1 MELPKNGSIVI
12 VDDQITEA
20 LPLMNALAKRGV
32 SYSYYDGKGNSY
44 PAKPLDSVRLIF
56 LDMHLDEATGGAT
69 STKNIVSLLVAGI
82 GALVAEN
89 NGPYAVMVWSKHD
102 SQHLAEL
109 KDTLLNQDSVP
120 CKPIA
125 VLNMEKSMCFES
137 QNVCMD
143 GKDTSVIWVLKDGGL
158 EIIEQNLKKQ
168 LETVDAFLLMCNW
181 ENGVRTSARETIR
194 TVASIFDNDSQK
206 WNENLKA
213 CMVRMAK
220 AYAGHTLEVS
230 DANVIRNAYY
240 SMNSIVNDVNGVQ
253 VECEVDSVSKDIAV
267 LQKRDGV
274 RGHIIVSE
282 FFDGK
287 EYILAHE
294 EKTFRLYEEQ
304 KVICE
309 SGQINSIFT
318 SKKDEYDNIKEKL
331 YEMYWDSV
339 SSINSSLNI
348 RSYILDLN
356 RPGNIYKASDGMKK
370 ELCEEYNLDYS
381 SSEIVAIELEISPL
395 CDYAQKKRM
404 RFRLLPGLQ
413 IPCTVKVKEG
423 NKYTT
428 VTVPMM
434 LNGKRARFLFDFRYF
449 TSENMDYLNGKE
461 PLYAI
466 GDELLQ
472 TIKDEL
478 SAHGVRSGII
488 SV

>member
-1 MELPKNGSIVI
+1 MDLPKNGSVVI
-12 VDDQITEA
+12 IDDQINEA
-20 LPLMNALAKRGV
+20 LPLMNALAKKGV
-32 SYSYYDGKGNSY
+32 SYSYYDGKGRSY
-44 PAKPLDSVRLIF
+44 PAKPLDGVRLIF
-56 LDMHLDEATGGAT
+56 LDMHLDEAAGGAT

-82 GALVAEN
+82 STIVAKN

-102 SQHLAEL
+102 SQHLKEL

-137 QNVCMD
+137 QNISTD
-143 GKDTSVIWVLKDGGL
+143 EKDTNVIWVLKDAGL
-158 EIIEQNLKKQ
+158 ETIEQNLKKQ

-181 ENGVRTSARETIR
+181 ENGVRASSRETIR
-194 TVASIFDNDSQK
+194 AVASIFDNDSQK

-220 AYAGHTLEVS
+220 AYAGNTLEVS
-230 DANVIRNAYY
+230 DANVIRNAFY
-240 SMNSIVNDVNGVQ
+240 SMNSIVNDFNGVQ
-253 VECEVDSVSKDIAV
+253 VECEVDSVCKDIAV
-267 LQKRDGV
+267 LQKRDGI
-274 RGHIIVSE
+274 RGHVIVSE

-287 EYILAHE
+287 EYIVAHE
-294 EKTFRLYEEQ
+294 EKTYRLYEEQ

-309 SGQINSIFT
+309 NGQINSIFT
-318 SKKDEYDNIKEKL
+318 SKEDEYDNIKEKL

-348 RSYILDLN
+348 RSYILDFN
-356 RPGNIYKASDGMKK
+356 RPGNIYKASDRMKK

-381 SSEIVAIELEISPL
+381 SSEIVGIELEISPL

-404 RFRLLPGLQ
+404 RFRILPGLQ
-413 IPCTVKVKEG
+413 IPCAIKVKEN

-434 LNGKRARFLFDFRYF
+434 LNGKRARLLFDFRYF